1 MFRAASRGSQP
12 PGKAGQRLRGQ
23 RREAQGLYKK
33 TAVWGL
39 NLALSGLLISQA
51 SQMSGS
57 SSSVLTHKV
66 GDLEPVYLA
75 SLRLFSNL

>member
-12 PGKAGQRLRGQ
+12 PGKAGQSLQGQ
-23 RREAQGLYKK
+23 REAQRLYKK

-39 NLALSGLLISQA
+39 SLAVSGPLTSQA

-66 GDLEPVYLA
+66 GDLEHRGVPGLA
-75 SLRLFSNL
+75 ETVF